1 MLTLFAQTSLIVATV
16 NGVLAFYSNNKKPSQ
31 RIETV
36 HVLQRLPIEKRG
48 EFISMTV
55 MDHYVEVT
63 TTRGKHLILMRF
75 NDAIAEIP
83 SHLGLQIHR
92 SYWVA
97 SDQVQA
103 HRRDGKQLLLITTA
117 QDALARQPQIPK
129 SRFNG
134 RIIANLNLLTLPMK
148 LRAAL

>member
-1 MLTLFAQTSLIVATV
+1 M
-16 NGVLAFYSNNKKPSQ
+16 YSNNKKSSQ
-31 RIETV
+31 RTEKIR
-36 HVLQRLPIEKRG
+36 VLQRLPIEKRG
-48 EFISMTV
+48 ELISMTV

-75 NDAIAEIP
+75 KDAIAEIP
-83 SHLGLQIHR
+83 PQLGLQIHR

-117 QDALARQPQIPK
+117 QDALPV
-129 SRFNG
+129 SRRYQKAVLMAG
-134 RIIANLNLLTLPMK
+134 LLPI
-148 LRAAL
+148 